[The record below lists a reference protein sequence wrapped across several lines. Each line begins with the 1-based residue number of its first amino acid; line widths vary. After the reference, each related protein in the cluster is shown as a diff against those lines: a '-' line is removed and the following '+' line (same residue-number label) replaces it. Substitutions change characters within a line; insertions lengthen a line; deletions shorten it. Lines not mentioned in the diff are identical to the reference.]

1 MTSADKYQDQVYHL
15 SRRVE
20 ELEELISLHKG
31 ELDARLEKIKEL
43 EETILKQDL
52 VIVDLNNENT
62 LLRQIVEEM
71 KHEMQTAIKY
81 LHDTYPNYED
91 GLPEIGMRIGF
102 ERCLASVEEKLRGL
116 K

>member
-20 ELEELISLHKG
+20 ELEADLKMVREIGVEQQRAVNARQYQEKLLLI
-31 ELDARLEKIKEL
+31 E
-43 EETILKQDL
+43 Q
-52 VIVDLNNENT
+52 NT

-71 KHEMQTAIKY
+71 KHEMQIAAKY
-81 LHDTYPNYED
+81 LHDTYPNYEE
-91 GLPEIGMRIGF
+91 GLPEIGMRMGF

-116 K
+116 G